1 MGRRY
6 PGGPFDPFEQSPF
19 SGLQE
24 FRIPR
29 PPRRVWIGLAF
40 VGGGILLLFVAAP
53 LIGFLTET
61 QWFQALGLGSY
72 LASFPIRR
80 VYSSP
85 LERAVETARLAASRL
100 PEELEIDVRD
110 DLLEAEWGKYIQGI
124 PRGFAISGADVE
136 NHVERGFGGPADGSE
151 AGVSEDRA
159 ESGFAGLGSEACG
172 VDAALG
178 A

>member
-61 QWFQALGLGSY
+61 QWFQALGLGSVY
-72 LASFPIRR
+72 LTR
-80 VYSSP
+80 VALQVCSSS
-85 LERAVETARLAASRL
+85 AVSWWRWRSLLATCWS
-100 PEELEIDVRD
+100 
-110 DLLEAEWGKYIQGI
+110 
-124 PRGFAISGADVE
+124 
-136 NHVERGFGGPADGSE
+136 
-151 AGVSEDRA
+151 
-159 ESGFAGLGSEACG
+159 
-172 VDAALG
+172 
-178 A
+178 

>member
-61 QWFQALGLGSY
+61 QWFQALGLGSVY
-72 LASFPIRR
+72 LTR
-80 VYSSP
+80 VA
-85 LERAVETARLAASRL
+85 LQAWLGVLHEQLHRGREF
-100 PEELEIDVRD
+100 DVQREVVVHRD
-110 DLLEAEWGKYIQGI
+110 DGLLILQQE
-124 PRGFAISGADVE
+124 V
-136 NHVERGFGGPADGSE
+136 
-151 AGVSEDRA
+151 
-159 ESGFAGLGSEACG
+159 
-172 VDAALG
+172 
-178 A
+178 